1 MNVDDVG
8 EVSVGLS
15 ATSSLLLSKYSP
27 YTPMFNKGW
36 SVKKYFKISY
46 LGQTVIFSRYPEPSP
61 ERRPRHHCDQVDR
74 LLHGRRRR
82 RERERP
88 KDGDA

>member
-36 SVKKYFKISY
+36 SGKIFQNQ
-46 LGQTVIFSRYPEPSP
+46 LFGTNRDIFQASRAFARTAPSTSS
-61 ERRPRHHCDQVDR
+61 
-74 LLHGRRRR
+74 
-82 RERERP
+82 
-88 KDGDA
+88 